1 MAEGQIIKT
10 SSSKE
15 EYNMDVISVFFGALL
30 GTIANKMIP
39 STMFGEL
46 SNYATLILGVIS
58 GIVGYFMDGDDQLQC
73 FFTLTSIFLIA
84 DGILRILSPSYVA
97 QLND

>member
-10 SSSKE
+10 SSLKE
-15 EYNMDVISVFFGALL
+15 EYNMDVLSVLFGALV

-39 STMFGEL
+39 STMFWGL

-73 FFTLTSIFLIA
+73 FFALTSIFLIA

-97 QLND
+97 